1 LIVGLDA
8 SPDAIPY
15 AVPIDGFTTFTTA
28 KTGEGILVFV
38 SGITARD
45 GDGTI
50 RALGDVGGQARQI
63 MHTLERVF
71 RSAGGSL
78 HDVKQIRSYVL
89 DIDEAWPAIEPVW
102 REFWRQA
109 LPASTL
115 VQVQRLFD
123 VRQLIETDA
132 IGFIP
137 ARRDDGTDE
146 QDEEN

>member
-1 LIVGLDA
+1 MALDA
-8 SPDAIPY
+8 SPGTVPY

-28 KTGEGILVFV
+28 PTGEGILVFV

-45 GDGTI
+45 ADGTI

-63 MHTLERVF
+63 MQTLERVF
-71 RSAGGSL
+71 RSAGGTL
-78 HDVKQIRSYVL
+78 DDVKQIRSYVL

-102 REFWRQA
+102 REFWRVA

-137 ARRDDGTDE
+137 ARRADGTDE
-146 QDEEN
+146 QHEEN